1 MQPIGALWIHIFF
14 FLLILNPLFLW
25 MVLLGSNKP
34 THHISLTKSKN
45 NWINPSLS
53 TRWWAV
59 LGADSVPVDGLNLRT
74 QLSMGHKIFTLS
86 FFLPCSGS
94 ISSTVNSKWKPSLY
108 LHVAEEAVSW
118 SEDECGVHWSLHN
131 AIFYP
136 EFCVAANT
144 GCFPPG
150 CLPLPGPRSVVTCSH
165 VATVWNSKV

>member
-1 MQPIGALWIHIFF
+1 M
-14 FLLILNPLFLW
+14 
-25 MVLLGSNKP
+25 
-34 THHISLTKSKN
+34 
-45 NWINPSLS
+45 
-53 TRWWAV
+53 

-86 FFLPCSGS
+86 FFFLPCSGS

-136 EFCVAANT
+136 P
-144 GCFPPG
+144 FPVSSYICALPPSPLRSPLYQNPFFFLLKASG
-150 CLPLPGPRSVVTCSH
+150 WFLADKMHHLRNSTPAHFVCLYVSLLCSAYLL
-165 VATVWNSKV
+165 ATEW